1 MQRKP
6 LRTQGEKNKPGDEEA
21 VCVLPFPVFPSCPML
36 ASVSLV
42 FPFLYVFVTLSLL
55 GFLLFLL
62 LCSAS
67 VICKKNES
75 KARKR

>member
-6 LRTQGEKNKPGDEEA
+6 LRTQGEENKPGDEEA
-21 VCVLPFPVFPSCPML
+21 VCVLPFPVFPSCPTL

-67 VICKKNES
+67 AMCKK
-75 KARKR
+75 K